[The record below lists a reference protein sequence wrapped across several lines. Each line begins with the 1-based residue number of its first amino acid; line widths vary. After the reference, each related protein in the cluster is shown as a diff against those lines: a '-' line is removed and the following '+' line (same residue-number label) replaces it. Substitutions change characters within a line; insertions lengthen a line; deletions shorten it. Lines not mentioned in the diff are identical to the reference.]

1 MKGKIFS
8 IIVLILLVI
17 SFVLAENGYHDY
29 GDYDY
34 DSDDSYSDSDFYTS
48 SDPNQWDYEK
58 VDWDKVDFSRQD
70 VYESDDFYENM
81 PEDRYG
87 DLDYTQ
93 VDYSKIT
100 DHNKID
106 ADVWA
111 SAMGHPTST
120 IDRGGQNIIFSK
132 EGITH
137 PNGDFVSISGNH
149 YPPGTLFMATE
160 ERIVVILAES
170 VAGLEIPTTDQ
181 VVVDTNG
188 QDSYLADGTKINGK
202 VSSQN
207 GVAYVETG
215 DKAVVNDVEI
225 TASYGNVDIYFDG
238 QEHIGDYVSFGEK
251 NVVIQGSNF
260 DVTFNEGNDYFKVN
274 SEENDRLVIRPLN
287 NGKISI
293 TNRDEQGLAPNV
305 VITGSA
311 DESEWAQ
318 IKNGK
323 HQLTISENS
332 GLSSGAFQALNNDF
346 GSVPLMLDLSSEGQ
360 ENPYQNVYLLDNGNN
375 LVTASHNLLEKCPH
389 PVIVTSDGDIKS
401 PVYLAMMGLD
411 LYKTEFNPEE
421 YYVDETTTNMDLG
434 IGTWVALDNHYNNQ
448 KIANSLQN
456 KLDSYDNS
464 FESIDTLWDINQKYD
479 NVRVTAEIDD
489 RLKEI
494 PVFDTQSL
502 HGAIDFY
509 EKYQNADLKSKIE
522 KAIDGWSDVGASYS
536 DFMKFAQLSDTDPS
550 IKNLDREMSNMV
562 AQLDINTILKEIG
575 IDKPRGS
582 FTSTGLSGGDFTI
595 MESIVRYSPNIQDLT
610 GFLERSGYDLDGIEY
625 SGQGKRVW
633 TTQDYDY
640 AYTGEAYRALATWQ
654 YYHNFDL
661 YFGDTS
667 SGMMYDTLE
676 GGLSDNIEYS
686 TVQEVLSDTEKFN
699 LVWNAVNT
707 EVIERRMGNPTVD
720 GIAAN
725 VERQIKTYAE
735 IRNRVVIDKD
745 NTRFY
750 AFVHRFEPEGSYQQD
765 EEGRWTDTPQRLVDS
780 GLLSKD
786 IVEYSHSSDLKKQ
799 YLGTI
804 SDPFVQNSIIMTRN
818 HGDSERQHFA
828 GLLSGW
834 WYRPSRLRDA
844 LSSGTS
850 TVISY
855 RDIGDS
861 LLERYDTSS
870 NLGESNLIYLGS
882 CGSADFTQNLYAY
895 VSTGLA
901 NRGVDPRSV
910 NWPTIIST
918 ADRGNVGYSGV
929 TNPGDLIAKEIR
941 KDGKV
946 TYQDLMEINE
956 QVEKEGWANP
966 TLWVSTVRDGR
977 PYSIYD
983 GRFQPI
989 N

>member
-1 MKGKIFS
+1 MKEKIFS

-17 SFVLAENGYHDY
+17 SFVFAENGYHDY

-34 DSDDSYSDSDFYTS
+34 DSDDSYSYSDFYTS
-48 SDPNQWDYEK
+48 SDPNQWNYDK

-70 VYESDDFYENM
+70 VYESDDFYENI
-81 PEDRYG
+81 PDDRYS

-100 DHNKID
+100 DHSKID
-106 ADVWA
+106 SGVYLSQRGYPD
-111 SAMGHPTST
+111 ST
-120 IDRGGQNIIFSK
+120 IERGGQDITFSK
-132 EGITH
+132 DGITH
-137 PNGDFVSISGNH
+137 PKGGFVSISGNH

-160 ERIVVILAES
+160 ERIVVVLAES

-225 TASYGNVDIYFDG
+225 TASYGKVYVYFDG
-238 QEHIGDYVSFGEK
+238 QEHTGDYVSFGEK

-260 DVTFNEGNDYFKVN
+260 DVVFNDGNDYFSVN
-274 SEENDRLVIRPLN
+274 SDENDRLVIRPLN

-293 TNRDEQGLAPNV
+293 TNRDDQDLAPSV
-305 VITGSA
+305 VVTGSA
-311 DESEWAQ
+311 DEYEWAQ

-323 HQLTISENS
+323 HQLTISQNS

-360 ENPYQNVYLLDNGNN
+360 ENPYQNVYLLDDGNN
-375 LVTASHNLLEKCPH
+375 LVTASHNLLEGCPH
-389 PVIVTSDGDIKS
+389 PVIVTSDGVIKS

-434 IGTWVALDNHYNNQ
+434 IGTWVALDNNYDNQ
-448 KIANSLQN
+448 KIANSLQS
-456 KLDSYDNS
+456 KLDSYDDN
-464 FESIDTLWDINQKYD
+464 FESLDSLYDINQKY
-479 NVRVTAEIDD
+479 NNERVASEIDD

-494 PVFDTQSL
+494 HIFDTQSL

-509 EKYQNADLKSKIE
+509 GKYQNAELKSKIE
-522 KAIDGWSDVGASYS
+522 SAINGWSDVGTSYS
-536 DFMKFAQLSDTDPS
+536 DFMKFAQLYDTDPN
-550 IKNLDREMSNMV
+550 IKNLNREMSNMV
-562 AQLDINTILKEIG
+562 AQLDLNGILKEMG
-575 IDKPRGS
+575 VDKPSGK
-582 FTSTGLSGGDFTI
+582 FTSTGLSGDDRII

-610 GFLERSGYDLDGIEY
+610 GFLERSGYNLAGIEY
-625 SGQGKRVW
+625 NSDGKRVW

-654 YYHNFDL
+654 FYHNFDL

-667 SGMMYDTLE
+667 SGMLYDTLE
-676 GGLSDNIEYS
+676 VGISGNIEYS
-686 TVQEVLSDTEKFN
+686 IVQDVLSDTAKFN
-699 LVWNAVNT
+699 MVWNAVNT
-707 EVIERRMGNPTVD
+707 DVIERMEGNPTVD
-720 GIAAN
+720 GIVAN

-735 IRNRVVIDKD
+735 IRNKVVVDKD

-750 AFVHRFEPEGSYQQD
+750 AFVHRFEPEGYQKD
-765 EEGRWTDTPQRLVDS
+765 AEGRWTDTPQRIVDS

-786 IVEYSHSSDLKKQ
+786 IVEYTHDSDLKKQ
-799 YLGTI
+799 YLSTI
-804 SDPFVQNSIIMTRN
+804 SDPFVQNSFIMTRN

-834 WYRPSRLRDA
+834 WYRPSRIMDA
-844 LSSGTS
+844 LSSGMD

-861 LLERYDTSS
+861 LLERYDKSS
-870 NLGESNLIYLGS
+870 NLGDSNLIYIGS
-882 CGSADFTQNLYAY
+882 CGSTDFTENLYAY

-901 NRGVDPRSV
+901 NKGVDPRSV

-918 ADRGNVGYSGV
+918 ADRGNFGYSYV
-929 TNPGDLIAKEIR
+929 TSPGDLIAKELS

-946 TYQDLMEINE
+946 TYHDLMEINE
-956 QVEKEGWANP
+956 QVEKEGMYNP
-966 TLWVSTVRDGR
+966 TLWVSTVRDGE